1 MVRIKNRYF
10 VVQVEPHAFT
20 FDTTSRI
27 LYQAILG
34 RVESLHGDYGLASIK
49 DGFEVSYCNDKTGI
63 ALVRARHGP
72 HKIVM
77 STVPLVTKVGDK
89 KASLRTLYT
98 GATLLKCKQF
108 IMKYQKQQ
116 LVNALKD
123 ARNQQQRQCLEET
136 YLKISFVEKKD
147 FA

>member
-1 MVRIKNRYF
+1 MF
-10 VVQVEPHAFT
+10 SFFFA
-20 FDTTSRI
+20 
-27 LYQAILG
+27 
-34 RVESLHGDYGLASIK
+34 
-49 DGFEVSYCNDKTGI
+49 VSYCNDKTGI

-108 IMKYQKQQ
+108 IMVCFLIHLIIPRNIVDYVLMPYGGLRNAALLAEKGSWPTIANKY
-116 LVNALKD
+116 
-123 ARNQQQRQCLEET
+123 
-136 YLKISFVEKKD
+136 YP
-147 FA
+147 